1 MVEVL
6 ESSIHGYGVFA
17 KRNFAAGHR
26 FVISYS
32 VLDDDDTDTI
42 WNNSFDGWYPNPE
55 IPWAYLN
62 HCEKPV
68 AEMEQ
73 EDSQMILTL
82 LRDVEQDEEIT
93 IDYGDNYDWSLA

>member
-6 ESSIHGYGVFA
+6 ESPIHGHGVFA
-17 KRNFAAGHR
+17 EKNFEAGHR

-42 WNNSFDGWYPNPE
+42 WNNSFDGWYPSPE

-62 HCEKPV
+62 HSDDPS
-68 AEMEQ
+68 AEVEQ
-73 EDSQMILTL
+73 EDSKMVLTL
-82 LRDVEQDEEIT
+82 LRDVAEGEEIT